1 MMQQQAAV
9 RWSHGL
15 FERRSVRTYTG
26 ERLTAEEAGSLRELR
41 PHRLG
46 SAGVRHILLEGPP
59 VDQILK
65 GLVGSYGRIVG
76 AAGLLVFITQER
88 DPGHMAATGYYGQQV
103 LLEATAL
110 GLATCWVGGAFRR
123 ETAREVL
130 ALAEG
135 ENILVVSPVGRAA
148 VTAGLRRLHDMSM
161 KLFVPQRG
169 GRKPLEAVV
178 QGELPAE
185 GWLRTALEAGRWAPS
200 SVNLQPWRF
209 AVSGGVVTVSHEPT
223 GRSEDPRTL
232 DCGIAMANF
241 AVAARAAGVSGDWE
255 LHPGEQPLGVFRA
268 F

>member
-1 MMQQQAAV
+1 MIQEAAAE
-9 RWSHGL
+9 RLSAGL
-15 FERRSVRTYTG
+15 FARRSVRTYSG
-26 ERLTAEEAGSLRELR
+26 EPLKPEEAAQLRAFR

-46 SAGVRHILLEGPP
+46 SARVRHILLEGAA
-59 VDQILK
+59 VDAILK

-76 AAGLLVFITQER
+76 ATGLLVFVTQEQ
-88 DPGHMAATGYYGQQV
+88 DPGYMAETGYYGQQV

-123 ETAREVL
+123 EAARGAI

-135 ENILVVSPVGRAA
+135 ENILVVSPVGHAA

-169 GRKPLEAVV
+169 GRKPLETVV
-178 QGELPAE
+178 QGDVPAE
-185 GWLRTALEAGRWAPS
+185 GWLRTALEAARWAPS

-209 AVSGGVVTVSHEPT
+209 TVDGTSVTVSHEPT
-223 GRSEDPRTL
+223 GRSEDPRAL

-241 AVAARAAGVSGDWE
+241 AVAAAARGVQGRWE
-255 LHPGEQPLGVFRA
+255 LYPGAQPLARYSW
-268 F
+268 